1 MFYPPFTSLA
11 GIMVLDRDAGA
22 ASRLARKVSDFLDS
36 VRTDAIRILG
46 PAPAPLEK
54 LKKIYRYQLLVKS
67 SSRTAL
73 HEALRRLQRH
83 LEEERVGP
91 TKVIVDVDPVSLL

>member
-11 GIMVLDRDAGA
+11 GIMVLDRDV
-22 ASRLARKVSDFLDS
+22 ASATRLARKISDFLDS

-54 LKKIYRYQLLVKS
+54 LKKVFRHQLLIKS
-67 SSRTAL
+67 SSRQVL
-73 HEALRRLQRH
+73 HDTLERLRLF
-83 LEEERVGP
+83 LEEQKIAAG
-91 TKVIVDVDPVSLL
+91 KVIVDVDPVSLL